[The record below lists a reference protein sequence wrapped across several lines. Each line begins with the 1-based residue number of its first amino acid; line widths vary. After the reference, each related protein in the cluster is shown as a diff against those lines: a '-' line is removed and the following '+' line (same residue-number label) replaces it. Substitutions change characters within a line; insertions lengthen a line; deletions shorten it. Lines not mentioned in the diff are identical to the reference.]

1 MSFKKPD
8 KKSKKLLDIFGRE
21 REGDK
26 KHSISSLAGGGGGGG
41 GGGGTER
48 YKTRLLELLALVEH
62 EFDQLHAENTA
73 CELLVCFMRC

>member
-26 KHSISSLAGGGGGGG
+26 KHSISSLAGG

>member
-26 KHSISSLAGGGGGGG
+26 KHSVSSLHGGGGGAEG
-41 GGGGTER
+41 

-73 CELLVCFMRC
+73 CELLVCVMRC